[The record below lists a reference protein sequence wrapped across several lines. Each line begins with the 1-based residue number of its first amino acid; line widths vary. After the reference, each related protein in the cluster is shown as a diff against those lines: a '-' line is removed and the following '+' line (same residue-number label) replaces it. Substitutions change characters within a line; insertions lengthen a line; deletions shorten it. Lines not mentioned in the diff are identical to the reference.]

1 MRNSRWA
8 TLRLCVVL
16 FGAAVGAAMGE
27 PRNLSSLKQEI
38 LEYVDSGAYEREM
51 AAATVPL
58 SRYLSE
64 RVAGKVPGERLTLV
78 LDIDETVLSSLPTMR
93 ENDFGYVPAVWS
105 AWLARG
111 EAPAIEPMR
120 AVFRAARKA
129 EVEVVFIT
137 GRRERDRPGT
147 EKNLRAVGLGDYAAL
162 YCTPDDFRGTTEAFK
177 TSQRRQ
183 LVTEGRTI
191 IANVGDQASD
201 LAGGFAE
208 RTFKLPAPFYL
219 TK

>member
-1 MRNSRWA
+1 M
-8 TLRLCVVL
+8 
-16 FGAAVGAAMGE
+16 
-27 PRNLSSLKQEI
+27 
-38 LEYVDSGAYEREM
+38 EYVDSGAYEREM
-51 AAATVPL
+51 AAASAPL
-58 SRYLSE
+58 SQYLSE

-93 ENDFGYVPAVWS
+93 ENDFGYVPAVWA